1 MMISGKCRNFFYES
15 KNRFLVLTKKIQNF
29 PYAANYVNLYNKHL
43 YIFFYYIYVTTLQI
57 SLSIVKSSCIDHF
70 FYFSRLEFLVCN
82 HVTRWQ
88 IFFEEFIWKWVL
100 VRVPRGEKCFCSFSD
115 HQHGRHCLVSN
126 REVLGRS
133 PFFMG

>member
-1 MMISGKCRNFFYES
+1 MGNGETYFTKA
-15 KNRFLVLTKKIQNF
+15 KTDFLFLTKKIQNF

-57 SLSIVKSSCIDHF
+57 SFSIIKSSCIDHF

-88 IFFEEFIWKWVL
+88 FFFRRIYMKMVL
-100 VRVPRGEKCFCSFSD
+100 FRVPRGEKCFCSFSD